1 MVITMFQKSIHIS
14 RTRGKIKLKS
24 QLSLRQGHE
33 AIYDVQYNLNINI
46 KIVILKS
53 NAKLILIM

>member
-1 MVITMFQKSIHIS
+1 MFQKSIHIS